1 VDFGLFID
9 MSFLMVVV
17 FVSYKSSIKDN
28 NYIASL
34 FCNFKLP

>member
-17 FVSYKSSIKDN
+17 FVSYKIIN
-28 NYIASL
+28 QRL
-34 FCNFKLP
+34 